1 MNTRYMFQVA
11 SQPNNLG
18 EPMTSTLA
26 YQADEHGYPDLPPEQ
41 IKKLVAE
48 TDDLTQL
55 NLITVETQRRYYSA
69 SHVERTQTG
78 FARWVQ
84 RCLLR
89 TRNNTA
95 RCEIA
100 ELLCIYEPNLIPAD
114 LVALNDLDPDLVT
127 KLLEG
132 RIAGAARAIP
142 PEGYADA
149 FDADEVRA
157 IIATISRLWIAHD
170 LQLEA
175 AAAHVR
181 IFRPTECT
189 PLDGT
194 PGAQPPRNSSIAV
207 RIASELKLFE
217 EAARLYFGEI
227 DKPLPR
233 ACLASIT
240 WSNATVDTR
249 LGHYAVTWPSATFRH
264 FARDATDAEAAVF
277 RSAGDLVQRAQLML
291 SIWRAAHGDDLED
304 YIRQRMTQGRALLRR
319 LRADVGGV
327 RANKSLAGQFAYTSR
342 GFDPLA
348 RLWLACERAVAWT
361 GPIDTGEYANKRALP
376 QVLDKAISAAQ
387 SGQQIGLPAI
397 KKHNV
402 NLANQLFFVLRCMVT
417 GDPFHLPKGMRRVT
431 NAAGETITA
440 GTREAAEAHRGKA
453 FTFYEIHRHQQS
465 LYGKKKTRNPKETY
479 SHAFT
484 TDGKAFAR
492 DHHRNPTFESEQ
504 IMGQAWGTIGWR
516 LNQK

>member
-1 MNTRYMFQVA
+1 MNTKYMFQVA

-18 EPMTSTLA
+18 KPMTSTLA

-41 IKKLVAE
+41 IKKLIAE
-48 TDDLTQL
+48 TDDLTQF
-55 NLITVETQRRYYSA
+55 NLITVETQRRYYNA
-69 SHVERTQTG
+69 SQVERTPAG
-78 FARWVQ
+78 FKRWVQ

-89 TRNNTA
+89 IPNNTA
-95 RCEIA
+95 RREIA
-100 ELLCIYEPNLIPAD
+100 ELLCIDEPKLIPAD
-114 LVALNDLDPDLVT
+114 LVALNEQDPGLVT

-132 RIAGAARAIP
+132 RIAAAARAIP
-142 PEGYADA
+142 PEGYGDE

-157 IIATISRLWIAHD
+157 IIATVSRLWIAHD

-181 IFRPTECT
+181 IFRPTECS
-189 PLDGT
+189 PLDGA
-194 PGAQPPRNSSIAV
+194 PCAQPPRNSSIAV
-207 RIASELKLFE
+207 RIANELKLFE

-240 WSNATVDTR
+240 RANATVDTR
-249 LGHYAVTWPSATFRH
+249 LGHYAITWPSATFRH
-264 FARDATDAEAAVF
+264 FGRDATDAEAAVF
-277 RSAGDLVQRAQLML
+277 RSAGDLVQRGQLML
-291 SIWRAAHGDDLED
+291 SIWRAAHGDDLEN

-327 RANKSLAGQFAYTSR
+327 RANKSLAGQFSYTSR

-348 RLWLACERAVAWT
+348 RLWLACERAVAWA
-361 GPIDTGEYANKRALP
+361 GPVDTGEKRIDRALP
-376 QVLDKAISAAQ
+376 QVLDEAIRAAQ
-387 SGQQIGLPAI
+387 SGQEIGLPAI
-397 KKHNV
+397 KLHNV
-402 NLANQLFFVLRCMVT
+402 NLANRLFFVLRCMVT
-417 GDPFHLPKGMRRVT
+417 GDPFHLPKGLRKVT

-440 GTREAAEAHRGKA
+440 GTREAAEAHRGEA

-465 LYGKKKTRNPKETY
+465 LYGKKNARNSKETY

-484 TDGKAFAR
+484 TDGKTFAK
-492 DHHRNPTFESEQ
+492 DHHRNPTFESAQ
-504 IMGQAWGTIGWR
+504 IMEQAWGTISWR